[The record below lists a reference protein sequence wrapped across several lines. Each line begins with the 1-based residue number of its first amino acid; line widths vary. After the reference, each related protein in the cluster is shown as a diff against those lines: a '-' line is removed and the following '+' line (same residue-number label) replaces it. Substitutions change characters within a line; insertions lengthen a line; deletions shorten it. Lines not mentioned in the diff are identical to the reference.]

1 MPEDRSASSRR
12 PRLADVAAHVGLSP
26 ASVSLVLR
34 GQPGPSQETRARVL
48 EAAKVL
54 GYRADRTASL
64 LARRRS
70 GLFGLLVDV
79 HSAFHAELVE
89 HVHTAAERAGYDV
102 VLSTTTRTRP
112 EARAVETLLDFR
124 CEALVLLGPEASA
137 AALEELDR
145 TVPVVVVGR
154 RVMPVLV
161 DVVRSADDR
170 GVALAVDHLVALGHT
185 DIAYLGGDPAPEL
198 DFVTPGQ
205 RQHGFEMTML
215 AHGLAVRPDW
225 LAAADWTLGGGLAV
239 GTALLDTARRPTA
252 VFAASDEM
260 AIGVLI
266 AARRLGIT
274 VPDDLSVVGVD
285 DHDMA
290 VAFDLTTVRQRVPEQ
305 GAQASR
311 LLLSALHGAN
321 VVDGVVL
328 ATELVVRGST
338 AAPSASQPSSRTAQA
353 RQVAAMAGN
362 DS

>member
-1 MPEDRSASSRR
+1 
-12 PRLADVAAHVGLSP
+12 
-26 ASVSLVLR
+26 
-34 GQPGPSQETRARVL
+34 VL
-48 EAAKVL
+48 EAARVL

-185 DIAYLGGDPAPEL
+185 DIAFVDGGRGTIAADRRRGYREAM
-198 DFVTPGQ
+198 
-205 RQHGFEMTML
+205 RR
-215 AHGLAVRPDW
+215 HGLTDRVRVVPGDHTESGGAR
-225 LAAADWTLGGGLAV
+225 AARQLVEQGRSAS
-239 GTALLDTARRPTA
+239 TA
-252 VFAASDEM
+252 VLTSNDRAALGLMD
-260 AIGVLI
+260 VLI
-266 AARRLGIT
+266 RSGVR
-274 VPDDLSVVGVD
+274 VPQDVSVVGYD
-285 DHDMA
+285 DSSLAQLAH
-290 VAFDLTTVRQRVPEQ
+290 VDLTSVNQDAQQQAEGAVQAAIERVEGQR
-305 GAQASR
+305 AQAR
-311 LLLSALHGAN
+311 EL
-321 VVDGVVL
+321 VL
-328 ATELVVRGST
+328 EPRLVVRGT
-338 AAPSASQPSSRTAQA
+338 SAGVR
-353 RQVAAMAGN
+353 AGA
-362 DS
+362 

>member
-48 EAAKVL
+48 EAARVL

-185 DIAYLGGDPAPEL
+185 DIAFVDGGRGTIAADRRRGYREAM
-198 DFVTPGQ
+198 
-205 RQHGFEMTML
+205 RR
-215 AHGLAVRPDW
+215 HGLADRVRVVPGDHTESGGAR
-225 LAAADWTLGGGLAV
+225 AARQLVEQGRSAS
-239 GTALLDTARRPTA
+239 TA
-252 VFAASDEM
+252 VLTSNDRAALGLMD
-260 AIGVLI
+260 VLI
-266 AARRLGIT
+266 RSGVR
-274 VPDDLSVVGVD
+274 VPQDVSVVGYD
-285 DHDMA
+285 DSSLAQLAH
-290 VAFDLTTVRQRVPEQ
+290 VDLTSVNQDAQQQAEGAVQAAIERVEGQR
-305 GAQASR
+305 AQAR
-311 LLLSALHGAN
+311 EL
-321 VVDGVVL
+321 VL
-328 ATELVVRGST
+328 EPRLVVRGT
-338 AAPSASQPSSRTAQA
+338 SAGVR
-353 RQVAAMAGN
+353 AGA
-362 DS
+362 

>member
-48 EAAKVL
+48 EAARVL

-154 RVMPVLV
+154 RVRPVLV

-185 DIAYLGGDPAPEL
+185 EIAFVDGGRGTIAADRRRGYREAM
-198 DFVTPGQ
+198 
-205 RQHGFEMTML
+205 RR
-215 AHGLAVRPDW
+215 HGLADRVRVVPGDHTESGGAR
-225 LAAADWTLGGGLAV
+225 AARELVAQGRSAS
-239 GTALLDTARRPTA
+239 TA
-252 VFAASDEM
+252 VLTSNDRAALGLMD
-260 AIGVLI
+260 VLI
-266 AARRLGIT
+266 RSGVR
-274 VPDDLSVVGVD
+274 VPQDVSVVGYD
-285 DHDMA
+285 DSSLAQLAH
-290 VAFDLTTVRQRVPEQ
+290 VDLTSVNQDAQQQAEGAVQAAMERVEGQR
-305 GAQASR
+305 AQAR
-311 LLLSALHGAN
+311 EL
-321 VVDGVVL
+321 VL
-328 ATELVVRGST
+328 EPRLVVRGT
-338 AAPSASQPSSRTAQA
+338 SAGVR
-353 RQVAAMAGN
+353 AGA
-362 DS
+362 

>member
-1 MPEDRSASSRR
+1 
-12 PRLADVAAHVGLSP
+12 
-26 ASVSLVLR
+26 
-34 GQPGPSQETRARVL
+34 VL
-48 EAAKVL
+48 EAARVL

-154 RVMPVLV
+154 RVRPVLV

-185 DIAYLGGDPAPEL
+185 DIAFVDGGRGTIAGDRRRGYREAM
-198 DFVTPGQ
+198 
-205 RQHGFEMTML
+205 RR
-215 AHGLAVRPDW
+215 HGLADRVRVVPGDHTESGGAR
-225 LAAADWTLGGGLAV
+225 AARELVAQGRSAS
-239 GTALLDTARRPTA
+239 TA
-252 VFAASDEM
+252 VLTSNDRAALGLMD
-260 AIGVLI
+260 VLI
-266 AARRLGIT
+266 RSGVR
-274 VPDDLSVVGVD
+274 VPQDVSVVGYD
-285 DHDMA
+285 DSSLAQLAH
-290 VAFDLTTVRQRVPEQ
+290 VDLTSVNQDAQQQAEGAVQAAIERVEGQR
-305 GAQASR
+305 AQAR
-311 LLLSALHGAN
+311 EL
-321 VVDGVVL
+321 VL
-328 ATELVVRGST
+328 EPRLVVRGT
-338 AAPSASQPSSRTAQA
+338 SAGVR
-353 RQVAAMAGN
+353 AGA
-362 DS
+362 

>member
-137 AALEELDR
+137 AALEGLDR

-185 DIAYLGGDPAPEL
+185 DIAFVDGGRGTIAGDRRRGYREAM
-198 DFVTPGQ
+198 
-205 RQHGFEMTML
+205 RR
-215 AHGLAVRPDW
+215 HGLADRVRVVPGDHTESGGAR
-225 LAAADWTLGGGLAV
+225 AARQLVEQGRSAS
-239 GTALLDTARRPTA
+239 TA
-252 VFAASDEM
+252 VLTSNDRAALGLMD
-260 AIGVLI
+260 VLI
-266 AARRLGIT
+266 RSGVR
-274 VPDDLSVVGVD
+274 VPQDVSVVGYD
-285 DHDMA
+285 DSSLAQLAH
-290 VAFDLTTVRQRVPEQ
+290 VDLTSVNQDAQQQAEGAVQAAIERVEGQR
-305 GAQASR
+305 AQAR
-311 LLLSALHGAN
+311 EL
-321 VVDGVVL
+321 VL
-328 ATELVVRGST
+328 EPRLVVRGT
-338 AAPSASQPSSRTAQA
+338 SAGVR
-353 RQVAAMAGN
+353 AGA
-362 DS
+362 

>member
-1 MPEDRSASSRR
+1 VPEDRSASSRR

-48 EAAKVL
+48 EAARVL

-154 RVMPVLV
+154 RVRPVLV

-185 DIAYLGGDPAPEL
+185 DIAFVDGGRGTIAGDRRRGYREAM
-198 DFVTPGQ
+198 
-205 RQHGFEMTML
+205 RR
-215 AHGLAVRPDW
+215 HGLADRVRVVPGDHTESGGAR
-225 LAAADWTLGGGLAV
+225 AARELVAQGRSAS
-239 GTALLDTARRPTA
+239 TA
-252 VFAASDEM
+252 VLTSNDRAALGLMD
-260 AIGVLI
+260 VLI
-266 AARRLGIT
+266 RSGVR
-274 VPDDLSVVGVD
+274 VPQDVSVVGYD
-285 DHDMA
+285 DSSLAQLAH
-290 VAFDLTTVRQRVPEQ
+290 VDLTSVNQDAQQQAEGAVQAAMERVEGQR
-305 GAQASR
+305 AQAR
-311 LLLSALHGAN
+311 EL
-321 VVDGVVL
+321 VL
-328 ATELVVRGST
+328 EPRLVVRGT
-338 AAPSASQPSSRTAQA
+338 SAGVR
-353 RQVAAMAGN
+353 AGA
-362 DS
+362 

>member
-1 MPEDRSASSRR
+1 VPEDRSASSRR

-48 EAAKVL
+48 EAARVL

-154 RVMPVLV
+154 RVRPVLV

-185 DIAYLGGDPAPEL
+185 DIAFVDGGRGTIAADRRRGYREAM
-198 DFVTPGQ
+198 
-205 RQHGFEMTML
+205 RR
-215 AHGLAVRPDW
+215 HGLADRVRVVPGDHTESGGAR
-225 LAAADWTLGGGLAV
+225 AARQLVEQGRSAS
-239 GTALLDTARRPTA
+239 TA
-252 VFAASDEM
+252 VLTSNDRAALGLMD
-260 AIGVLI
+260 VLI
-266 AARRLGIT
+266 RSGVR
-274 VPDDLSVVGVD
+274 VPQDVSVVGYD
-285 DHDMA
+285 DSSLAQLAH
-290 VAFDLTTVRQRVPEQ
+290 VDLTSVNQDAQQQAEGAVQAAMERVEGQR
-305 GAQASR
+305 AQAR
-311 LLLSALHGAN
+311 EL
-321 VVDGVVL
+321 VL
-328 ATELVVRGST
+328 EPRLVVRGT
-338 AAPSASQPSSRTAQA
+338 SAGVR
-353 RQVAAMAGN
+353 AGA
-362 DS
+362 

>member
-48 EAAKVL
+48 EAARVL

-145 TVPVVVVGR
+145 TVPVVAVGR
-154 RVMPVLV
+154 RVRPVLV

-185 DIAYLGGDPAPEL
+185 EIAFVDGGRGTIAGDRRRGYREAM
-198 DFVTPGQ
+198 
-205 RQHGFEMTML
+205 RR
-215 AHGLAVRPDW
+215 HGLADRVRVVPGDHTESGGAR
-225 LAAADWTLGGGLAV
+225 AARQLVEQGRSAS
-239 GTALLDTARRPTA
+239 TA
-252 VFAASDEM
+252 VLTSNDRAALGLMD
-260 AIGVLI
+260 VLI
-266 AARRLGIT
+266 RSGVR
-274 VPDDLSVVGVD
+274 VPQDVSVVGYD
-285 DHDMA
+285 DSSLAQLAH
-290 VAFDLTTVRQRVPEQ
+290 VDLTSVNQDAQQQAEGAVQAAMERVEGQR
-305 GAQASR
+305 AQAR
-311 LLLSALHGAN
+311 EL
-321 VVDGVVL
+321 VL
-328 ATELVVRGST
+328 EPRLVVRGT
-338 AAPSASQPSSRTAQA
+338 SAGVR
-353 RQVAAMAGN
+353 AGA
-362 DS
+362 

>member
-1 MPEDRSASSRR
+1 
-12 PRLADVAAHVGLSP
+12 
-26 ASVSLVLR
+26 
-34 GQPGPSQETRARVL
+34 VL
-48 EAAKVL
+48 EAARVL

-185 DIAYLGGDPAPEL
+185 DIAFVDGGRGTIAADRRRGYREAM
-198 DFVTPGQ
+198 
-205 RQHGFEMTML
+205 RR
-215 AHGLAVRPDW
+215 HGLADRVRVVPGDHTESGGAR
-225 LAAADWTLGGGLAV
+225 AARELVEQGRSAS
-239 GTALLDTARRPTA
+239 TA
-252 VFAASDEM
+252 VLTSNDRAALGLMD
-260 AIGVLI
+260 VLI
-266 AARRLGIT
+266 RSGVR
-274 VPDDLSVVGVD
+274 VPQDVSVVGYD
-285 DHDMA
+285 DSSLAQLAH
-290 VAFDLTTVRQRVPEQ
+290 VDLTSVNQDAQQQAEGAVQAAIERVEGQR
-305 GAQASR
+305 AQAR
-311 LLLSALHGAN
+311 EL
-321 VVDGVVL
+321 VL
-328 ATELVVRGST
+328 EPRLVVRGT
-338 AAPSASQPSSRTAQA
+338 SAGVR
-353 RQVAAMAGN
+353 AGA
-362 DS
+362 

>member
-48 EAAKVL
+48 EAARVL

-79 HSAFHAELVE
+79 HSAFHADLVE

-154 RVMPVLV
+154 RVRPVLV

-185 DIAYLGGDPAPEL
+185 DIAFVDGGRGTIAGDRRRGYREAM
-198 DFVTPGQ
+198 
-205 RQHGFEMTML
+205 RR
-215 AHGLAVRPDW
+215 HGLADRVRVVAGDHTESGGAR
-225 LAAADWTLGGGLAV
+225 AARELVAQGRSAS
-239 GTALLDTARRPTA
+239 TA
-252 VFAASDEM
+252 VLTSNDRAALGLMD
-260 AIGVLI
+260 VLI
-266 AARRLGIT
+266 RSGVR
-274 VPDDLSVVGVD
+274 VPQDVSVVGYD
-285 DHDMA
+285 DSSLAQLAH
-290 VAFDLTTVRQRVPEQ
+290 VDLTSVNQDAQQQAEGAVQAAMERVEGQR
-305 GAQASR
+305 AQAR
-311 LLLSALHGAN
+311 EL
-321 VVDGVVL
+321 VL
-328 ATELVVRGST
+328 EPRLVVRGT
-338 AAPSASQPSSRTAQA
+338 SAGVR
-353 RQVAAMAGN
+353 AGA
-362 DS
+362 